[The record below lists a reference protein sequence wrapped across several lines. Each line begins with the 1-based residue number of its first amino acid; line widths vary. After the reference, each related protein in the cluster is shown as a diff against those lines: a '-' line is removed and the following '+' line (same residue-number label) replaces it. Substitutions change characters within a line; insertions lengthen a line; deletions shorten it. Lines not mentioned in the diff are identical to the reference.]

1 MMNEKEYT
9 LDESLFNEK
18 QLREIKAGMKQGL
31 NVSIFTKPE
40 FNCDQMSQIYNKG

>member
-18 QLREIKAGMKQGL
+18 QLREVKASMKQGL
-31 NVSIFTKPE
+31 NVSIFAKPE
-40 FNCDQMSQIYNKG
+40 FTEDQMRQIRIGL